1 MELLAHVTPS
11 EVGFITGVFLLGTLS
26 GVGLGWALWHRRNN
40 RN

>member
-1 MELLAHVTPS
+1 MDLLAHITLG

-26 GVGLGWALWHRRNN
+26 GVGLGWALWRSRND